1 MRVDVG
7 PGEPGQT
14 GPVDNK
20 LDKVADK
27 EQKAGPQVAWGGDK
41 ELWYKV

>member
-1 MRVDVG
+1 MRVNVG

-14 GPVDNK
+14 GSVDNK

-27 EQKAGPQVAWGGDK
+27 EQEAGPQVAGGRDK